1 MHETRYET
9 IIPHLA
15 WFAEKKFPYNPVS
28 IIFATYSTRM
38 EWIGLVVA
46 VESNDKRPNILLD
59 EEDTRTFFSPR
70 IFLFVRP
77 HRCLFFIPLF
87 RIFFSPSLFF
97 FSLFFR
103 EERER
108 DGDGTIQFRMK
119 KKRNDGT
126 CEWSCARWRKQL
138 PIFMPLA
145 PVRRCY
151 HDFRTRQEVE
161 AGQFTSTTHP
171 YPANNSVDAFKKIYG
186 VYFARSFQ
194 VFFVLD

>member
-1 MHETRYET
+1 MDWSLPSNRT
-9 IIPHLA
+9 INGRI
-15 WFAEKKFPYNPVS
+15 S
-28 IIFATYSTRM
+28 SSTRR
-38 EWIGLVVA
+38 IRA
-46 VESNDKRPNILLD
+46 H
-59 EEDTRTFFSPR
+59 FFFPSH
-70 IFLFVRP
+70 FLFVRP

-126 CEWSCARWRKQL
+126 CERWRKQL
-138 PIFMPLA
+138 PIFMPLS

-186 VYFARSFQ
+186 VYFAHSFQ